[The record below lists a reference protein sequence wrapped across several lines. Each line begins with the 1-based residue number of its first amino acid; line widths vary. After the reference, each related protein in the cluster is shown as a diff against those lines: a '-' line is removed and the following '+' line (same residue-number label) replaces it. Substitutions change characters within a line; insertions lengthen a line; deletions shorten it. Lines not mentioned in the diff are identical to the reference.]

1 MIELHFL
8 KCENCIKTMLK
19 DFPVVQRLR
28 LYASNAGIVGSIPGQ
43 ETKTPHAMQ
52 LAKKKKK
59 KVFLNAF

>member
-1 MIELHFL
+1 
-8 KCENCIKTMLK
+8 MLK

-59 KVFLNAF
+59 KKVFLNAF